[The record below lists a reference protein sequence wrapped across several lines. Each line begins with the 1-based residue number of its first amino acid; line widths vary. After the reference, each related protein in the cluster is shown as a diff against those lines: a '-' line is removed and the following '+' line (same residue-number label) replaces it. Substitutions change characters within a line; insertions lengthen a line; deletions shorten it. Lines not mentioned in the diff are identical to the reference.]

1 MNYVYLKNN
10 QFKFATLPEYY
21 GTFMQMNDNIYA
33 FPLKYSKQY
42 MTYVED
48 NKIIPLMKNNI
59 IDYKVN
65 NLQNEIYTYNYN
77 WMIINPFINLAIE
90 INNPT
95 ELNTSSINI
104 LLYNNDELIET
115 YNLLINTQ
123 FPKVYQY
130 TIISYA
136 KYKKLTVMIDT
147 PFTGVV
153 NLRIVGDKY

>member
-1 MNYVYLKNN
+1 
-10 QFKFATLPEYY
+10 
-21 GTFMQMNDNIYA
+21 
-33 FPLKYSKQY
+33 

-59 IDYKVN
+59 IDYNVN
-65 NLQNEIYTYNYN
+65 NLQNEIYSYNYN
-77 WMIINPFINLAIE
+77 GIIINPFINLAIE

-104 LLYNNDELIET
+104 LLYNNNNLFET

-123 FPKVYQY
+123 IPKVYQY
-130 TIISYA
+130 TIISYN
-136 KYKKLTVMIDT
+136 KYDKFTVMIDT

-153 NLRIVGDKY
+153 NLRIAGDNY